1 MIIRGLL
8 LILLSWLRI
17 LSFVQDKCPNLPES
31 LVLHIWSD
39 GCAGQFRSRFVF
51 SILSQFAM
59 DHTLFC
65 YYNEGHPG
73 QGPTDGIGGTIKN
86 RIFWDVKSEKVNI
99 RDAKYFSSYAN
110 LILKGTRSLYMPSE
124 EVLAEPENVSKIPK
138 IPGALELYK
147 ISKSFNSDG
156 VCKQDFFWYCS

>member
-1 MIIRGLL
+1 M
-8 LILLSWLRI
+8 
-17 LSFVQDKCPNLPES
+17 
-31 LVLHIWSD
+31 
-39 GCAGQFRSRFVF
+39 
-51 SILSQFAM
+51 
-59 DHTLFC
+59 
-65 YYNEGHPG
+65 
-73 QGPTDGIGGTIKN
+73 DGIGGTIKN

-110 LILKGTRSLYMPSE
+110 LILKGITSLYMPSE